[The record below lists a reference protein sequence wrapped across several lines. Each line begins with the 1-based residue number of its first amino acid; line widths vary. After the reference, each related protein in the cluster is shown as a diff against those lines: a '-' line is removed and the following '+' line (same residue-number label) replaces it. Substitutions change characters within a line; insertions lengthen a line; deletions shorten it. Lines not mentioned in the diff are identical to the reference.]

1 MRFHAKYFV
10 EVKSATGRLEFV
22 RWFAPSH
29 EGLEAAI
36 TCAREAKSAVK
47 CRGRPVRPVQ
57 LPARLGNRVGGSRKK
72 LIFFV
77 DFFSD
82 SVTLFSV
89 MGMMKSLFMELSCEE
104 LFELNAWCD
113 ERREADIAAQDADM
127 VAEEL
132 ARQSDAQLAEDA
144 ALDLMIAAG

>member
-1 MRFHAKYFV
+1 MRI
-10 EVKSATGRLEFV
+10 T
-22 RWFAPSH
+22 
-29 EGLEAAI
+29 AAMV
-36 TCAREAKSAVK
+36 AMS
-47 CRGRPVRPVQ
+47 G
-57 LPARLGNRVGGSRKK
+57 KK